1 MNIFEAAHRL
11 FVEHFGDAFFRRRP
25 RTLDLRGFCMTR
37 AEAAGWI
44 DAIDRPSPDDS
55 HPTRGDYVRAASRED
70 LLLWSRTGGADARSR
85 ALSAVYLAAWRGA
98 ADCHGKEE
106 AES

>member
-11 FVEHFGDAFFRRRP
+11 FVEHFGDAFFGRRP
-25 RTLDLRGFCMTR
+25 RSLDLRGFSMTR
-37 AEAAGWI
+37 AEAARWLG
-44 DAIDRPSPDDS
+44 AIDRPSLDDS

-70 LLLWSRTGGADARSR
+70 LLHWSKTNRGPDARSR
-85 ALSAVYLAAWRGA
+85 ALSAVYLAAWRGTPE
-98 ADCHGKEE
+98 CQEE

>member
-25 RTLDLRGFCMTR
+25 RSLDLRGFRMTR
-37 AEAAGWI
+37 AEAAGWL
-44 DAIDRPSPDDS
+44 DAIDRPSPADDCPS
-55 HPTRGDYVRAASRED
+55 RGDYAREASRED
-70 LLLWSRTGGADARSR
+70 LLHWSKTNRGADARSR

-98 ADCHGKEE
+98 GKEE
-106 AES
+106 TV